1 MVIQAAGMAVPLVAM
16 QVNAGAVEALCTCAG
31 DDHATCPMHHPAPPP
46 RSSENGRALK
56 STCAPGET
64 ALLALFSAP
73 GVLPISTLTT
83 ALDAGHDTIVLPAFR
98 TPSHVELPD
107 APPPRA

>member
-1 MVIQAAGMAVPLVAM
+1 MAVPLIAM
-16 QVNAGAVEALCTCAG
+16 QVNAGAVEVLCTCTG
-31 DDHATCPMHHPAPPP
+31 DDHATCPMHHRAPAPAP
-46 RSSENGRALK
+46 SANGRSVK

-64 ALLALFSAP
+64 ALLALFGAP
-73 GVLPISTLTT
+73 GVLPISALTMP
-83 ALDAGHDTIVLPAFR
+83 LENGQDTVVAPAFR